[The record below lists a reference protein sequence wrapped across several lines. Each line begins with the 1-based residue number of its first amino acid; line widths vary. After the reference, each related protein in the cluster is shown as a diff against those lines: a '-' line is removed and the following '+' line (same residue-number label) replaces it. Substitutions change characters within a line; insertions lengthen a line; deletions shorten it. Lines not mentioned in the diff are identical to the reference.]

1 MKRFGKMRFLA
12 LLFCMVCALALASC
26 NSNQSGNTIDE
37 PEITPEYLAGEYAQ
51 QLMTDGAET
60 ITGDVSIEKTDD
72 SYTVHIIEKEVVPSN
87 SYDEGYYIADTN
99 ITKDVSFG
107 DEARIVCAHEGE
119 RIVSSAN
126 DFISNHP
133 GGPDGLYTIYLMGDS
148 AELILLVDP
157 KDLLASEEE

>member
-1 MKRFGKMRFLA
+1 MEKFGKTRFLA
-12 LLFCMVCALALASC
+12 LFVCMGCALVLASC

-37 PEITPEYLAGEYAQ
+37 PEITPEYLTEDYAQ

-72 SYTVHIIEKEVVPSN
+72 SYMVHIIEKEVVPSS

-99 ITKDVSFG
+99 INKDVAFG
-107 DEARIVCAHEGE
+107 DEARIVCAHENE
-119 RIVSSAN
+119 RIVSSAD
-126 DFISNHP
+126 DFIENHP
-133 GGPDGLYTIYLMGDS
+133 DGSEDLYTVYLMGDS

-157 KDLLASEEE
+157 EDLLTDEE